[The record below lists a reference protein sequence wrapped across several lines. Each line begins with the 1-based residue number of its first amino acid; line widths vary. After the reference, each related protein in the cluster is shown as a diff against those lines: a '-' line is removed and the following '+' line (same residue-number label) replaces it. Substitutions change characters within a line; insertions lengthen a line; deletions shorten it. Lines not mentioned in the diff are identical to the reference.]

1 MNKFTLMVL
10 TGCAPITGISAAEK
24 PNLVII
30 HTDEHSFRTLSCYQN
45 LMPEQEAFVWGKGC
59 NSTTPNIDRIAN
71 EGAICMKYY
80 CSSPVST
87 PSRASMIT
95 GLYPQA
101 TGAPKNGMFLSDKIP
116 TFASILSENGYVTS
130 YIGKWHLAGDEN
142 KYTFG
147 IKYNGGFQDN
157 TYMMTGG
164 HAPYFHIKN
173 GKVVAGI
180 GDKAAAKLPAN
191 ETIHLTDFFTDKA
204 LDILERDK
212 NKPFCLMLSIPDPHT
227 PDYARPPYHDM
238 YKNLKPEMP
247 FTMKPEYASQRPS
260 WGKGSEKDKNE
271 AKTFD
276 TKALKQYFGMVKHID
291 DSVGRI
297 LKFLEDN
304 GLLDNTIVVFTS
316 DHGDMFF
323 EHKRRNK
330 GVPYEASSRIPFVIR
345 YPGKIKAGK
354 VINKAYVNTD
364 FAPTILSLMGIKTD
378 VKFHGKDTSADFT
391 NKDKIVNGNRIV
403 HFAQCE
409 GWWAAATDGRYKL
422 VIDKKESPWLIDM
435 KEDPF
440 ELKNCYNDADK
451 KAIAQKMQRE
461 LMKQLQEF
469 KGTGL
474 NKKQG
479 YILK

>member
-173 GKVVAGI
+173 GKVV
-180 GDKAAAKLPAN
+180 
-191 ETIHLTDFFTDKA
+191 TDS
-204 LDILERDK
+204 R
-212 NKPFCLMLSIPDPHT
+212 LS
-227 PDYARPPYHDM
+227 A
-238 YKNLKPEMP
+238 
-247 FTMKPEYASQRPS
+247 
-260 WGKGSEKDKNE
+260 
-271 AKTFD
+271 
-276 TKALKQYFGMVKHID
+276 
-291 DSVGRI
+291 
-297 LKFLEDN
+297 
-304 GLLDNTIVVFTS
+304 
-316 DHGDMFF
+316 
-323 EHKRRNK
+323 
-330 GVPYEASSRIPFVIR
+330 
-345 YPGKIKAGK
+345 
-354 VINKAYVNTD
+354 
-364 FAPTILSLMGIKTD
+364 
-378 VKFHGKDTSADFT
+378 
-391 NKDKIVNGNRIV
+391 
-403 HFAQCE
+403 C
-409 GWWAAATDGRYKL
+409 
-422 VIDKKESPWLIDM
+422 
-435 KEDPF
+435 
-440 ELKNCYNDADK
+440 
-451 KAIAQKMQRE
+451 
-461 LMKQLQEF
+461 
-469 KGTGL
+469 
-474 NKKQG
+474 
-479 YILK
+479 